1 MNVHNQTWGTSMIKA
16 KHLIFVVTVHCSH
29 STVTLLSEYLTVFH
43 LQPWVYPFKARHK
56 SEHTL
61 EMMMNGLGM
70 NGKNVDLWEAIIYL
84 GLNRLCSQ
92 MLKTDLEGNNGE
104 HI

>member
-1 MNVHNQTWGTSMIKA
+1 MNVHNQTWGTSMTKA
-16 KHLIFVVTVHCSH
+16 KHLTFVVTVHCSH
-29 STVTLLSEYLTVFH
+29 STVTLLSECLTVFQ
-43 LQPWVYPFKARHK
+43 LQPWVYPFKAQCK
-56 SEHTL
+56 SEHPL

-70 NGKNVDLWEAIIYL
+70 NGKNDDLWEAIIYL